1 MHENVLFLEE
11 AKSEFINTI
20 NYYEGIY
27 SGLGLAFEK
36 EVKKVINLITQFPS
50 ICSKRQDGTQRI
62 SIHRFPYQI
71 IFFPYNKSLWIIS
84 IAHHKRFPKY
94 WGNRFKN
101 IY

>member
-1 MHENVLFLEE
+1 MYENVLFLEE
-11 AKSEFINTI
+11 AQSEFIHTV

-36 EVKKVINLITQFPS
+36 EVKKVINLITQLPN

-71 IFFPYNKSLWIIS
+71 IFSLTINHYGLYQLPII
-84 IAHHKRFPKY
+84 KDFQ
-94 WGNRFKN
+94 N
-101 IY
+101 IGGID